1 MFQGKTESFS
11 TQSTMASEPPTSM
24 KLNRL
29 LLVSK
34 LSRYDFERYR
44 HVDLSEH
51 ELETALRKR
60 GADYDS
66 LIKNH
71 KLHKEFEQNVKKAF
85 EDAGIEARVV
95 NRYLSKSIKIYCCV
109 TLTHLVCFIVEY
121 FFFWHP
127 DLTTLWTK

>member
-1 MFQGKTESFS
+1 MFQGKTECFS
-11 TQSTMASEPPTSM
+11 TQTTMASEPPTSL
-24 KLNRL
+24 KLNKL

-34 LSRYDFERYR
+34 LSRYDFERCR
-44 HVDLSEH
+44 HVDLSES

-95 NRYLSKSIKIYCCV
+95 NR
-109 TLTHLVCFIVEY
+109 
-121 FFFWHP
+121 
-127 DLTTLWTK
+127 

>member
-1 MFQGKTESFS
+1 MHLNVNTELFFSFTVYCKTFCRWESLSLAKQPSVMFQGKTECFS
-11 TQSTMASEPPTSM
+11 TQTTMASEPPTSL
-24 KLNRL
+24 KLNKL

-34 LSRYDFERYR
+34 LSRYDFERCR
-44 HVDLSEH
+44 HVDLSES

-95 NRYLSKSIKIYCCV
+95 NR
-109 TLTHLVCFIVEY
+109 
-121 FFFWHP
+121 
-127 DLTTLWTK
+127 